1 MEILTQFS
9 VFMANKPGVLA
20 QICRAMAKEKI
31 NITAMSMADT
41 AENGVLRL
49 TADAADSARAVL
61 GRLNVPLTETEVLS
75 VPVPNR
81 IGAVADLCDRLSS
94 SHVHISY
101 MYGTTGGVGA
111 RTTVIFKVND
121 AGSGFCWATASATT
135 TGAQMT
141 ISPSRS
147 MATPAGAANG
157 KDSTLVAPALWR

>member
-121 AGSGFCWATASATT
+121 IRKAMKAIDSPRLS
-135 TGAQMT
+135 TGRDMR
-141 ISPSRS
+141 IKLRRPV
-147 MATPAGAANG
+147 AA
-157 KDSTLVAPALWR
+157 RRR